1 MTLDQITHD
10 PSVMNGQ
17 PCIKGTRLTVSR
29 VLSAVAAYPLRE
41 ELFQNYP
48 ELTEESLRQALAYGA
63 AASEDRV
70 IDLVETK

>member
-1 MTLDQITHD
+1 MVLDQITHD

-29 VLSAVAAYPLRE
+29 VLSAVAAYPNRA

-48 ELTEESLRQALAYGA
+48 ELTEESLRQALANGISPSNPNY
-63 AASEDRV
+63 D
-70 IDLVETK
+70 